1 MGCKI
6 PNKTKTSKIISDFF
20 GFLKNVIYI
29 CQCGNHPLTVDE
41 KSIYSHNCYD
51 AESERTVK
59 TSGEHEAIYV
69 NYRTNRV

>member
-41 KSIYSHNCYD
+41 NSIVFYKSDEAVNITMNF
-51 AESERTVK
+51 
-59 TSGEHEAIYV
+59 SGREISAK
-69 NYRTNRV
+69 N